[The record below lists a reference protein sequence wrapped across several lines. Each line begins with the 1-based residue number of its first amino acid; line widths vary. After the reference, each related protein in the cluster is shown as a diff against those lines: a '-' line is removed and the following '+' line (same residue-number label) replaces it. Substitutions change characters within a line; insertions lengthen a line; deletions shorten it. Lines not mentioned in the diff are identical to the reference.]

1 MRSLALIAALALAAC
16 VSNGPV
22 GPSARDVEACS
33 AQSGFSA
40 RADAEHAAGVQ
51 GDIAGTPEELA
62 AINACLKGKEPALR
76 DIGGIPQKIETKV
89 TGPTTKTETYTYG
102 TAPAAKTVAK
112 PVASSAP
119 RGCTYAMVGG
129 TSYVCKPH

>member
-1 MRSLALIAALALAAC
+1 MRFLALIAALALAAC

-22 GPSARDVEACS
+22 GPSASDVEACS

-40 RADAEHAAGVQ
+40 RAKAEHASGVQ
-51 GDIAGTPEELA
+51 GDIPGTPEELA
-62 AINACLKGKEPALR
+62 AINACLKAKEPVLR
-76 DIGGIPQKIETKV
+76 DIGGIPQTIETKV
-89 TGPTTKTETYTYG
+89 TGPTTKTETHSM
-102 TAPAAKTVAK
+102 APAAKAAAK
-112 PVASSAP
+112 PRASTAP